1 MIRPGEICKIPL
13 GFGLLVPDGY
23 AAFIFPKSGLS
34 AQGIVCELPPI
45 DSGYTGEIHAII
57 SNVGN
62 TVYKIKA
69 DDKIGQLMILPI
81 VIPDFTYELWKKR
94 GTGAFGSSGR

>member
-1 MIRPGEICKIPL
+1 M
-13 GFGLLVPDGY
+13 
-23 AAFIFPKSGLS
+23 
-34 AQGIVCELPPI
+34 CELPPI

-81 VIPDFTYELWKKR
+81 VIPDFTYDYGKNVELEHLVPLGDKEKENVI
-94 GTGAFGSSGR
+94 